1 MKKLRRFSPGGC
13 FSYVYLIVL
22 SVLCIFPLIWLL
34 VSAFKSSGEMLA
46 NPTKILPMEWTLEN
60 FHTVL
65 VTLGF
70 TTNIKN
76 SLIVALC
83 TTVIAT
89 FISALA
95 AYGIIRFFP
104 KLGNI
109 MTKILITTYMFPSIM
124 LVIPYAVVMNVLHL
138 TNTRIALVLVYMSFS
153 VPYAVWM
160 LVGFFKTVPIDIEES
175 GRIDGANR
183 FQVFTRIVLPLVRPG
198 IVSTA
203 IYVFINAWNEFLY
216 ALLLVSSSE
225 KTTLSV
231 AVKTLEGA
239 DILNWGSMMAASAI
253 VVLPSIIFFCIIQN
267 KIAGGRRGEIRERKD
282 WNDEDHRIRNRRYW
296 IFRRRAGP
304 DPQRAGGGQGGGR
317 PGSRKRRDHRQGVR
331 LRRGDR
337 SGRAVRPPGRG
348 RGDCGNPQ
356 LPSQGAGDCRG
367 PAQEARI
374 L

>member
-22 SVLCIFPLIWLL
+22 SVLCVFPLVWLL

-46 NPTKILPMEWTLEN
+46 NPTTILPMEWTLEN

-70 TTNIKN
+70 TT
-76 SLIVALC
+76 
-83 TTVIAT
+83 
-89 FISALA
+89 
-95 AYGIIRFFP
+95 
-104 KLGNI
+104 NI

-267 KIAGGRRGEIRERKD
+267 KIAGGLADG
-282 WNDEDHRIRNRRYW
+282 
-296 IFRRRAGP
+296 
-304 DPQRAGGGQGGGR
+304 
-317 PGSRKRRDHRQGVR
+317 
-331 LRRGDR
+331 
-337 SGRAVRPPGRG
+337 AVK
-348 RGDCGNPQ
+348 
-356 LPSQGAGDCRG
+356 
-367 PAQEARI
+367 
-374 L
+374 